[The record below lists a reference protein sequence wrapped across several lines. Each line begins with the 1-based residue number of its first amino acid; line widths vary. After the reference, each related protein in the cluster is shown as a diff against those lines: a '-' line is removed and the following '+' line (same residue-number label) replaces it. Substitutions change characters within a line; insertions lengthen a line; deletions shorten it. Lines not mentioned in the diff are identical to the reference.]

1 MYNTEKETE
10 IFLRSIEYIEYLVA
24 TLPRQESSIKFYMM
38 LQKMADTNLKKFDLS
53 QDEITTKI
61 NELHEDINKF
71 QKVTKET
78 SDRFDSLYSLF

>member
-10 IFLRSIEYIEYLVA
+10 IFVRSIEYIEYLVA

-38 LQKMADTNLKKFDLS
+38 LQKMADANLKKFDLS

>member
-1 MYNTEKETE
+1 MPIQKFNYA
-10 IFLRSIEYIEYLVA
+10 SS
-24 TLPRQESSIKFYMM
+24 ESPSDLSVLNCQMGSIKFYMM